1 MVKVAIACDKGNVS
15 EHFGFC
21 EEFIIY
27 EIEENK
33 IKNREVLKNPGH
45 TPGFLPKFLKEKN
58 IDVVIVKGI
67 GPRALELLQ
76 SEGIKVI
83 SNISGNERNVIK
95 KFLEN
100 KLKETSES
108 CNTHKWVHEKQLN
121 FGSKKLNC

>member
-1 MVKVAIACDKGNVS
+1 MVKVAIASDKGNVS

-108 CNTHKWVHEKQLN
+108 CNTHK
-121 FGSKKLNC
+121 